1 MMGGSL
7 TAVSELGLGT
17 SITFEITL
25 PTAEDPAEAPASLS
39 GNAMIYVQSSV
50 PEIVSNLCGWLRRW
64 GAAAVPHPPAGSPRV
79 DAAVLLR
86 HGRTRRNPLTGQAP
100 P

>member
-25 PTAEDPAEAPASLS
+25 PTAEDPPKRRHPCPAT
-39 GNAMIYVQSSV
+39 
-50 PEIVSNLCGWLRRW
+50 P
-64 GAAAVPHPPAGSPRV
+64 
-79 DAAVLLR
+79 
-86 HGRTRRNPLTGQAP
+86 
-100 P
+100 